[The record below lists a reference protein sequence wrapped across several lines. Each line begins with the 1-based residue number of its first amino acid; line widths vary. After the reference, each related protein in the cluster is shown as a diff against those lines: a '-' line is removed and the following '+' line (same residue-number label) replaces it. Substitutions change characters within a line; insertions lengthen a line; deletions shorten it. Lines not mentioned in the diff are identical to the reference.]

1 MRLRS
6 IIQKMACPSLDD
18 SPRLNHSHCNSD
30 AQTVVFMLIAIT
42 FTHFFF
48 QNRAVIDPE
57 TKFVCNLMAIQSVSV
72 RKTSLCT
79 PRLIF
84 VVASFATQM
93 YLLIV
98 EKIYWKEF

>member
-48 QNRAVIDPE
+48 
-57 TKFVCNLMAIQSVSV
+57 
-72 RKTSLCT
+72 KTGL
-79 PRLIF
+79 
-84 VVASFATQM
+84 
-93 YLLIV
+93 
-98 EKIYWKEF
+98 